1 MQISSIVEDKDI
13 QYQQIDLQRALDTS
27 FDDLPAGV
35 FLIRTAAGTYYFGK
49 EFSYALFAAP
59 FFKFLGIQGILIFNA
74 LMFWSMIL
82 MGFLYL
88 RTKGNSDIV
97 ALGTSSLFFIVSTAF
112 VYIFWVHSEIYI
124 MFLLTLGLF

>member
-1 MQISSIVEDKDI
+1 MPC
-13 QYQQIDLQRALDTS
+13 LQS
-27 FDDLPAGV
+27 
-35 FLIRTAAGTYYFGK
+35 
-49 EFSYALFAAP
+49 P

-124 MFLLTLGLF
+124 MFLLTLGLFYGRDTMRNLGVKNFYSVQHFYSGWQRSQEFPMDCYSCLFFSMRSIPGGL